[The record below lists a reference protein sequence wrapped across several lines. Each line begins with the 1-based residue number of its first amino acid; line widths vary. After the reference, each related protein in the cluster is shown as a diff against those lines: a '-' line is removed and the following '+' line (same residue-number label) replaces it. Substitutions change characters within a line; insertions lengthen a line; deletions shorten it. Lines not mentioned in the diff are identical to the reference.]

1 MIVKFLCRREQSTH
15 AETGVGTAVTWRGSQ
30 RTQVHR
36 AEGRRMRRKKI
47 KMEENDMHRSEE
59 RVLEV
64 DKNIV
69 HNVSDL
75 NTLMPALK

>member
-1 MIVKFLCRREQSTH
+1 MH
-15 AETGVGTAVTWRGSQ
+15 
-30 RTQVHR
+30 

-47 KMEENDMHRSEE
+47 KMEENDMHRSERE

-64 DKNIV
+64 GKNIV

-75 NTLMPALK
+75 NTDATALK

>member
-1 MIVKFLCRREQSTH
+1 MSERAEHSGQDCRGNSSDLERRPEN
-15 AETGVGTAVTWRGSQ
+15 TGAQ
-30 RTQVHR
+30 

-69 HNVSDL
+69 CTMSL
-75 NTLMPALK
+75 I